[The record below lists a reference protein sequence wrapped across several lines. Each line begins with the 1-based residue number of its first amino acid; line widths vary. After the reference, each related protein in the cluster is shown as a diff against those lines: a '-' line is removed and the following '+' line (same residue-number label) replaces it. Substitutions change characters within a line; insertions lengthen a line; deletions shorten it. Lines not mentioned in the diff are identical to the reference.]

1 MTKTPLAAEELFLP
15 WMERVVQ
22 PSQTMLWVSA
32 VAPDTFQE
40 SPRFLEEILKRP
52 IERPDAL
59 GLRRASAR
67 FGACLLAHAIHLL
80 NPDPPLFLSLLQA
93 VNFFRHSDALLEN
106 PIPEH
111 LQAIVTQLISEGF
124 DPTPTWLE
132 QLSSL
137 STVFRKGIHQIQKL
151 FGLQQGAL
159 ISPKISSFFTAAQ
172 DWWSVKFHED
182 DNVVNIHPPFLFLP
196 SLPKALILREAVRL
210 VLPSGFHNA
219 PEIQEFANQIVATL
233 LDEHNRQLWTHTK
246 WGGMRLTSEQ
256 LNWIASIAPFV
267 PQLLQQKR
275 LPSLYHRLHT
285 LNQEVTHIPKGAF
298 VLVVQ
303 QELADI
309 RIPQTVAN
317 AQRKILSALAKNP
330 RLSERQLVKETQLA
344 RSTISRNLTRLENRL
359 GLFIQG
365 ELNYTKVN
373 LTPLLLRVN
382 ISEVENQSSESLQ
395 ALGQRLLMYPY
406 CIRIQTPLTLT
417 NPMLYAILILPPK
430 AIPRFSNSL
439 NEWARRTK
447 ATPTLMKITAF
458 EWGWA
463 FRYWNQFP
471 LDDWSILARST
482 LRRKKSPDSVNIQL
496 QYDGTP
502 LKLRREALRI
512 IVTLQNNMRLN
523 QRQVAEHA
531 QTSVTTAANYI
542 SKFIPKT
549 IKPYLALSNTPLQE
563 TMVTDIQ
570 AEELQSIHQILT
582 SLRLL
587 PAYQIWHLTALP
599 GQATSS
605 DPSLL
610 LAAGFPKGG
619 LVPFIKT
626 LPLIAAHYSSSISS
640 PTIISSLLPQIHG
653 IPHALYQTHGQEWTF
668 SKPMLEDL
676 FHIKGD

>member
-1 MTKTPLAAEELFLP
+1 
-15 WMERVVQ
+15 
-22 PSQTMLWVSA
+22 
-32 VAPDTFQE
+32 
-40 SPRFLEEILKRP
+40 
-52 IERPDAL
+52 
-59 GLRRASAR
+59 
-67 FGACLLAHAIHLL
+67 
-80 NPDPPLFLSLLQA
+80 
-93 VNFFRHSDALLEN
+93 
-106 PIPEH
+106 IPEQ
-111 LQAIVTQLISEGF
+111 LRAKVTQLISDRF
-124 DPTPTWLE
+124 DPTPTWLQ
-132 QLSSL
+132 QLSNL
-137 STVFRKGIHQIQKL
+137 PTIFRKGIHQIQKL

-159 ISPKISSFFTAAQ
+159 ISPRIYSFFTTAQ

-196 SLPKALILREAVRL
+196 SLTKALILREAVRL

-233 LDEHNRQLWTHTK
+233 LHEHHRQLWTHTK
-246 WGGMRLTSEQ
+246 WGGVRLTSEQ

-317 AQRKILSALAKNP
+317 AQRKILVALAKNP
-330 RLSERQLVKETQLA
+330 GLSERQLVKETQLA
-344 RSTISRNLTRLENRL
+344 RSTINRNLTRLENRL

-365 ELNYTKVN
+365 ELNYTKVD

-382 ISEVENQSSESLQ
+382 ISEAENQSSEFLQ
-395 ALGQRLLMYPY
+395 VLGQRLLMFPY

-417 NPMLYAILILPPK
+417 NSTLYAILILPPEV
-430 AIPRFSNSL
+430 ISRFSNSL
-439 NEWARRTK
+439 NEWGQRTRS
-447 ATPTLMKITAF
+447 TPTLMQITTF

-482 LRRKKSPDSVNIQL
+482 LRRKKSPDLVNIQL
-496 QYDGTP
+496 QYDGLP

-523 QRQVAEHA
+523 HRQVAEHA

-542 SKFIPKT
+542 SKFIPKI

-570 AEELQSIHQILT
+570 PQELQSDNQILT

-599 GQATSS
+599 GHATAS

-610 LAAGFPKGG
+610 LAAGFPRRG

-626 LPLIAAHYSSSISS
+626 LPLIAAHYNSSISS
-640 PTIISSLLPQIHG
+640 PTIVSSLLPQIHG
-653 IPHALYQTHGQEWTF
+653 IPHALYQTHGHEWTF
-668 SKPMLEDL
+668 SRPMLEDL

>member
-1 MTKTPLAAEELFLP
+1 MF
-15 WMERVVQ
+15 
-22 PSQTMLWVSA
+22 WVSA
-32 VAPDTFQE
+32 VAPDTFQG
-40 SPRFLEEILKRP
+40 SPRFLEELVKRP

-59 GLRRASAR
+59 GWRRASAR
-67 FGACLLAHAIHLL
+67 FGACLLAHAIQLL

-93 VNFFRHSDALLEN
+93 IDFFRHSDTLLEN
-106 PIPEH
+106 PIP
-111 LQAIVTQLISEGF
+111 LQLRAIVTQLVSDGF
-124 DPTPTWLE
+124 DPTTTWE
-132 QLSSL
+132 HQLSNL
-137 STVFRKGIHQIQKL
+137 PTIFRKGIHQIQKL
-151 FGLQQGAL
+151 FGLQQGTL
-159 ISPKISSFFTAAQ
+159 ISPRIYSFFTTAQ
-172 DWWSVKFHED
+172 DWWSVKYHEE

-196 SLPKALILREAVRL
+196 SLAKALIQREAVRL

-233 LDEHNRQLWTHTK
+233 LNEHHRQLWTHTK
-246 WGGMRLTSEQ
+246 WGGVRLTSEQ

-275 LPSLYHRLHT
+275 LPSLYRRLHT

-317 AQRKILSALAKNP
+317 AQRKILAALAKNP
-330 RLSERQLVKETQLA
+330 RMSERQLVKETQLA
-344 RSTISRNLTRLENRL
+344 RSTINRNLTRLENRL

-365 ELNYTKVN
+365 ELNYTTVD
-373 LTPLLLRVN
+373 LIPLLLRVN
-382 ISEVENQSSESLQ
+382 ITDTESHSSEFLQ
-395 ALGQRLLMYPY
+395 GLGQRLLMFPY

-417 NPMLYAILILPPK
+417 NPTLYAIIILPHN
-430 AIPRFSNSL
+430 ALSRFSSAL
-439 NEWARRTK
+439 TEWARRTK
-447 ATPTLMKITAF
+447 STSTLMQIKTF

-482 LRRKKSPDSVNIQL
+482 LRRKKSPDLVNIQL
-496 QYDGTP
+496 QYDGSP
-502 LKLRREALRI
+502 LKFRREALRI
-512 IVTLQNNMRLN
+512 IITLQNNMRLN

-542 SKFIPKT
+542 SQFIPKI
-549 IKPYLALSNTPLQE
+549 IKPYLGLSNTPLLE

-570 AEELQSIHQILT
+570 MEDIQPDTQLLT

-587 PAYQIWHLTALP
+587 PAYQIWHLAPLP
-599 GQATSS
+599 GQATDS
-605 DPSLL
+605 DPRLL

-626 LPLIAAHYSSSISS
+626 LPLIAAHYGSTISS

-653 IPHALYQTHGQEWTF
+653 IPHALYQTQGHEWTF

-676 FHIKGD
+676 FHLKRD